1 MKKAK
6 QPEFFDLIERTDKL
20 TKMGD
25 PLVGL
30 NAKVDWG
37 VFRPARNRVYEK
49 ERRSNSGEENALIK
63 EGAAPI
69 EWANTTKNTNW
80 LKRTPMSAGQK
91 RTTQTT
97 TATRTTSTPIKITS
111 FFGNLECHLRC
122 AV

>member
-1 MKKAK
+1 MLDKPPRKKSVNLSIDAK
-6 QPEFFDLIERTDKL
+6 LAAEAKEFGTNMSALL
-20 TKMGD
+20 
-25 PLVGL
+25 
-30 NAKVDWG
+30 
-37 VFRPARNRVYEK
+37 
-49 ERRSNSGEENALIK
+49 ENALIK